1 MLHHDSVT
9 GTHANHVKTDLF
21 HRISEIQE
29 DINKAETIIVSNFES
44 ILDIQKPDQGLGLLL
59 MKAKGMYD

>member
-44 ILDIQKPDQGLGLLL
+44 ILDI
-59 MKAKGMYD
+59 